1 MSFSLAKT
9 AYAAALSDFYAPGAA
24 IGENVTLGQLIS
36 PIIQNIIILAG
47 MLAFGVLI
55 FAGFTYISAS
65 GDSQKVE
72 QAQKMMTYAIIGLVL
87 AVAAYWITRIL
98 ISILGGTF

>member
-1 MSFSLAKT
+1 
-9 AYAAALSDFYAPGAA
+9 
-24 IGENVTLGQLIS
+24 
-36 PIIQNIIILAG
+36 

-98 ISILGGTF
+98 ISILGGSF